1 MPPPT
6 VIIDLTTAS
15 PPPLSPQPVTV
26 RTAPPLAIHL
36 PKEKEEDLTL
46 EAVLHKEIAKVRE
59 GTVRGLLQKIC
70 KQYPEAARMVADVL
84 LVQEGEVR
92 YLSAEESTDEEV
104 EVNIE
109 GEGTKAKEAKEDSTA
124 EKGTKVKDWGFFF
137 SPRTRGKLMNLLLKK
152 KNQSR

>member
-6 VIIDLTTAS
+6 VIIDLTTAT

-46 EAVLHKEIAKVRE
+46 EAVLHKEIATVRE

-70 KQYPEAARMVADVL
+70 KEYPEAARMVADVL
-84 LVQEGEVR
+84 LVQEREVK
-92 YLSAEESTDEEV
+92 YLSAEESTDEEA

-109 GEGTKAKEAKEDSTA
+109 GGGKRAKEAKEDSTT
-124 EKGTKVKDWGFFF
+124 EKGTKVKDWSFFF
-137 SPRTRGKLMNLLLKK
+137 SPRRRGKLRNSLLKK
-152 KNQSR
+152 KNQ